1 MHIASHIQGLIFD
14 CDGTL
19 ANTIPSHLKAYQD
32 VLQSYGLKVPNT
44 FLLQYNGYPDV
55 EIMAKVKEAYGAGFD
70 PVEAAHQKETV
81 FLEKYL
87 DQVEPIEVVMAIMR
101 QYHGRLPIAVAT
113 GGVRHRTL
121 RVLKAIGATDLFD
134 TLVSVEDVS
143 RGKPE
148 PDLFLEAAKRIKV
161 QAANCLVFEDAD
173 SGLEAARRAGMEVM
187 DIRTL
192 VGDALLKPYLE
203 EVPG

>member
-1 MHIASHIQGLIFD
+1 MHLASHIQGLIFD

-32 VLQSYGLKVPNT
+32 VLQSYGLKVPNAYL
-44 FLLQYNGYPDV
+44 FQYNGYPDV
-55 EIMAKVKEAYGAGFD
+55 EIMAKVKEAYGAAFD
-70 PVEAAHQKETV
+70 PIEAARQKETV

-87 DQVEPIEVVMAIMR
+87 DQVEPIEVVMDIMR
-101 QYHGRLPIAVAT
+101 QYHRHFPIAVAT

-121 RVLKAIGATDLFD
+121 RVLKAISATGLFD

-161 QAANCLVFEDAD
+161 PAANCLVFEDAN
-173 SGLEAARRAGMEVM
+173 SGLEAARRAGMEVF

-192 VGDALLKPYLE
+192 VGDTLLKRYLE
-203 EVPG
+203 EVPA

>member
-1 MHIASHIQGLIFD
+1 
-14 CDGTL
+14 
-19 ANTIPSHLKAYQD
+19 
-32 VLQSYGLKVPNT
+32 
-44 FLLQYNGYPDV
+44 
-55 EIMAKVKEAYGAGFD
+55 
-70 PVEAAHQKETV
+70 
-81 FLEKYL
+81 
-87 DQVEPIEVVMAIMR
+87 MAIVR
-101 QYHGRLPIAVAT
+101 QYRGHLPIAVAT
-113 GGVRHRTL
+113 GGVRDRTL

-134 TLVSVEDVS
+134 TLVSAEDVS

-192 VGDALLKPYLE
+192 VGDTLLERYLE
-203 EVPG
+203 EVPA